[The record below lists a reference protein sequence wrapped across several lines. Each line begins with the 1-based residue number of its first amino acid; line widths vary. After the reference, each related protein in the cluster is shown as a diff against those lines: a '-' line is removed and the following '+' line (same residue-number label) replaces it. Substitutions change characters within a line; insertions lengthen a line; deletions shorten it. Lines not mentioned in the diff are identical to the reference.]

1 MHPQPEIFQA
11 ELAKVFPTDGKRIK
25 VVLFEISP
33 KLALPLLVFAPR
45 KADDEKKCLHDDR
58 RDHVDP
64 KLALQG
70 INHNCEH

>member
-11 ELAKVFPTDGKRIK
+11 ELAEVFPSDDKRIE
-25 VVLFEISP
+25 VILFEISP
-33 KLALPLLVFAPR
+33 KLALTLLVFAPH
-45 KADDEKKCLHDDR
+45 KANDEEKCRHDDR